1 MLQNQTPLGVYVHV
15 PFCVHKC
22 AYCDFYSVTDEY
34 LIQEYVAAVT
44 AHIRRQKRL
53 AKNYIVDSIFFGGG
67 TPSILPAE
75 SFCEILQ
82 TIYDVFNISPSAEIT
97 IEANPGTLD
106 GKKLAAWRDMGV
118 NRLSLGLQS
127 ADNGELAM
135 LSRIHTRDEFENS
148 FMLARMEGFNNI
160 NIDIIYGLP
169 KQTKEKLFSTLE
181 YVLLMNPEHISFY
194 GLQLEP
200 NTPFGRNPNIRN
212 LLPDDDE
219 QYEMYMAACK
229 MLESAGYLQYEI
241 SNFAKKEYGCRHNIK
256 YWTNKEYISFGPSA
270 TSFVNNIQYKYIPD
284 IERYISYIKKEKD
297 LRCEEEF
304 YDKEALEFRFLMM
317 CFRLRAGVN
326 MREYSRRFGWNFEE
340 RYGEEIKPFLASKH
354 MVKTQYGYRLT
365 RQGMMVSNYVLGTIL
380 TPPGMDDK
388 DSEN

>member
-1 MLQNQTPLGVYVHV
+1 
-15 PFCVHKC
+15 
-22 AYCDFYSVTDEY
+22 
-34 LIQEYVAAVT
+34 
-44 AHIRRQKRL
+44 
-53 AKNYIVDSIFFGGG
+53 
-67 TPSILPAE
+67 
-75 SFCEILQ
+75 
-82 TIYDVFNISPSAEIT
+82 
-97 IEANPGTLD
+97 
-106 GKKLAAWRDMGV
+106 
-118 NRLSLGLQS
+118 
-127 ADNGELAM
+127 
-135 LSRIHTRDEFENS
+135 
-148 FMLARMEGFNNI
+148 
-160 NIDIIYGLP
+160 
-169 KQTKEKLFSTLE
+169 
-181 YVLLMNPEHISFY
+181 MNPEHISFY

-380 TPPGMDDK
+380 TPPGTDNK
-388 DSEN
+388 ESEN

>member
-326 MREYSRRFGWNFEE
+326 IREYSRRFGWNFEE

-380 TPPGMDDK
+380 TPPGMDNK
-388 DSEN
+388 ESEN